1 MEEMD
6 EATRHWNE
14 AENARM
20 AHLGGGDDP
29 WNENEAPNVKKRC
42 SNYLPSFFPAFPYPT
57 TL

>member
-1 MEEMD
+1 MD